1 MQKPFFCSVKYVHIN
16 KAFFPLI
23 SVQTFPVGVLP
34 EGPPASVRQ
43 RGMSDHIT
51 NPDIIIFIGS
61 GKVKLIGSF
70 GGVEDRLETVMVLQS

>member
-1 MQKPFFCSVKYVHIN
+1 
-16 KAFFPLI
+16 
-23 SVQTFPVGVLP
+23 
-34 EGPPASVRQ
+34 
-43 RGMSDHIT
+43 MSDHIT